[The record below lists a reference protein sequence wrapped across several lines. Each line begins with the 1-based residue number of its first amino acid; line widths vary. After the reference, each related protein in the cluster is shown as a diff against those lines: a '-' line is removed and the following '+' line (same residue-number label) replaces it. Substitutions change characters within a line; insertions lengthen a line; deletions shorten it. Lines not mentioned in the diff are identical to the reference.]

1 LSRPGSWSSLLLK
14 GLALLLLLP
23 IRLYKVTLSRV
34 LPPSCRF
41 HPSCSVYAMGA
52 IAVHGP
58 FKGSALALRRLSR
71 CHPFNPGGLD
81 PVPPRDGQSAA
92 QLLTTEAPDIAR
104 RLEEPP
110 PPHLAAFLSSP
121 RS

>member
-1 LSRPGSWSSLLLK
+1 MSLLGSFWLLVRK
-14 GLALLLLLP
+14 GLTLLLLLP
-23 IRLYKVTLSRV
+23 IRVYKLTLSRV

-58 FKGSALALRRLSR
+58 FKGSALALRRISR

-81 PVPPRDGQSAA
+81 PVPPRDGQSAE
-92 QLLTTEAPDIAR
+92 QLLETQAPDIAR
-104 RLEEPP
+104 RLHEPP
-110 PPHLAAFLSSP
+110 PPHLAAFLPSP
-121 RS
+121 PR

>member
-1 LSRPGSWSSLLLK
+1 LSRPGSWSSLVLK

-58 FKGSALALRRLSR
+58 FKGSALALRRISR

-92 QLLTTEAPDIAR
+92 QLLSAEAPDIAR